1 MYQHLSMSAIQPKKQ
16 TSSTKSLVIVG
27 GVIGIVAIALI
38 AYLMWYTASD
48 ELVEVVKVIAV
59 TEQGCVVETFD
70 GYAFTIEKCDAE
82 PGQVFNTPID
92 QKVKERALL
101 MNPTS

>member
-1 MYQHLSMSAIQPKKQ
+1 MSAIQPKKQ
-16 TSSTKSLVIVG
+16 TSGIKSLVVVG
-27 GVIGIVAIALI
+27 GVIAIVAVSLVV
-38 AYLMWYTASD
+38 YLMWYTASD
-48 ELVEVVKVIAV
+48 EIVEIVKVVAV
-59 TEQGCVVETFD
+59 TEHGCVVETFD

-82 PGQVFNTPID
+82 PGDVFNTQID

>member
-1 MYQHLSMSAIQPKKQ
+1 MTAVQPKKQ
-16 TSSTKSLVIVG
+16 TSSIKSLVVVG
-27 GVIGIVAIALI
+27 GIIAIVAVSLVV
-38 AYLMWYTASD
+38 YLMWYTASD
-48 ELVEVVKVIAV
+48 EIVEIVKVVAV
-59 TEQGCVVETFD
+59 TENGCVVETFD

-82 PGQVFNTPID
+82 PGDVFNTPID

>member
-1 MYQHLSMSAIQPKKQ
+1 MSAVQPKKQ
-16 TSSTKSLVIVG
+16 TSGIKSLVVVG
-27 GVIGIVAIALI
+27 GIIAIVAVSLVV
-38 AYLMWYTASD
+38 YLMWYTASD
-48 ELVEVVKVIAV
+48 EIVEIVKVVAV
-59 TEQGCVVETFD
+59 TENGCVVETFD

-82 PGQVFNTPID
+82 SGEVFNTPID

>member
-1 MYQHLSMSAIQPKKQ
+1 MSAIQPKKQ
-16 TSSTKSLVIVG
+16 ASSKKSLVVVG
-27 GVIGIVAIALI
+27 GIIAIVAVSLVV
-38 AYLMWYTASD
+38 YLMWYTASD
-48 ELVEVVKVIAV
+48 EIIEIVKVVAV
-59 TEQGCVVETFD
+59 TENGCVVETFD

-82 PGQVFNTPID
+82 PGEVFNTPID